1 MQTYA
6 TQLQHKG
13 SKGYLSGLSL
23 VTIVH
28 FKMDAVQ
35 YTSERFTFLMGALHC
50 THKNF
55 PVCSLL
61 FLCSYDCCLGSFT
74 LSYSSSL
81 TFLLC
86 IVSDI
91 NDTQNC
97 SDTTLST
104 A

>member
-1 MQTYA
+1 MDTVTLLSFYVQTHA
-6 TQLQHKG
+6 AQLQHKR
-13 SKGYLSGLSL
+13 SKEYLAGLSL
-23 VTIVH
+23 ATIVH

-35 YTSERFTFLMGALHC
+35 YTSERFTFLIGALHC

-61 FLCSYDCCLGSFT
+61 FVCSYDCCLDSFT

-81 TFLLC
+81 TFFC
-86 IVSDI
+86 
-91 NDTQNC
+91 
-97 SDTTLST
+97 